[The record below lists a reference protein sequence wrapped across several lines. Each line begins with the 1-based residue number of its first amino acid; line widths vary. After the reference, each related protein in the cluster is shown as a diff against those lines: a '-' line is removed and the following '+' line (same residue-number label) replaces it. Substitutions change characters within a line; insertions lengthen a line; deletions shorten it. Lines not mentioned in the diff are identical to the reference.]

1 MFCVWSIEQRQII
14 ELKSLIGFMIPDK
27 EQIRRYCKTIYAIL
41 TIKGKCTMQELHR
54 LCSIDSTG
62 ICIALLQLIR
72 DGKIVQTNEY
82 GGGVIYKAIIYDEH
96 P

>member
-1 MFCVWSIEQRQII
+1 
-14 ELKSLIGFMIPDK
+14 MIPDK
-27 EQIRRYCKTIYAIL
+27 EHLKRYCKTVYAIL
-41 TIKGKCTMQELHR
+41 TIKGKCTLQELLR

-72 DGKIVQTNEY
+72 DGKIEQTNEY
-82 GGGVIYKAIIYDEH
+82 GGKVIYKTIIDDRH